1 MALILSPVVYVESFF
16 FPNEIIFHY
25 RGNFGSGY
33 DLFHTAVLSKK
44 RCRCFSKDKSNFLNF
59 NSRTEKKTGKWLSET
74 YLHFLTPLR
83 SNNVERC

>member
-16 FPNEIIFHY
+16 FFFPNKIILNY

-33 DLFHTAVLSKK
+33 LFNTAVLSKK

-59 NSRTEKKTGKWLSET
+59 RERKKKNRELVKRDLFTFSYSIKIK
-74 YLHFLTPLR
+74 
-83 SNNVERC
+83 